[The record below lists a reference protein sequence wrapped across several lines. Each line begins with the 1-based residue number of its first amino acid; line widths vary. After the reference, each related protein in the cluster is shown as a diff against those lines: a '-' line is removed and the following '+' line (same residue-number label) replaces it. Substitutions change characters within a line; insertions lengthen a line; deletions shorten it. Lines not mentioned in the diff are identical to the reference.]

1 MRCRDTPDSS
11 FVGGAMLEISDPA
24 LLRLFSDAL
33 SKIPSDVPPLRRVT
47 SIRLRRRGSMRGVVG
62 LTWCGVRY
70 GRSDTG
76 VTQTITFY
84 TDLLYQLSDRAKT
97 AVMAHELAHA
107 WLNEHER
114 PEQSRGREREADE
127 VARRWGF
134 GEDLAQLDEEAE

>member
-1 MRCRDTPDSS
+1 
-11 FVGGAMLEISDPA
+11 MLEISDPA

-33 SKIPSDVPPLRRVT
+33 SKIPSDVPPLRSVT
-47 SIRLRRRGSMRGVVG
+47 SMRLRRRGNMRGVVG

-84 TDLLYQLSDRAKT
+84 TDLLYELSDRART
-97 AVMAHELAHA
+97 AVIAHELAHA

-114 PEQSRGREREADE
+114 PEQSREREREADE
-127 VARRWGF
+127 VARGWGF
-134 GEDLAQLDEEAE
+134 GGDLAQLDEEAESI